1 MTTPSDPT
9 PASVRRGP
17 LLPGLAVTSIT
28 PDADTV
34 RAATMLIVLLAAD
47 GANVAAMVPVE
58 TGVDEP
64 CAPGSHGALVRWAAS
79 HLDTPR
85 QVTPFALP
93 AVRSTMHA
101 ADAAGVLLHGAAFDQ
116 AHDALC
122 DGRTVLVVAD
132 TVGLLDPITP
142 SLTTLDLVSRWQLSV
157 VLVSPLHRW
166 TIGHLR
172 LLGATV
178 QAQGG
183 TIAGVVLTAA
193 ATGNDIDADAV
204 RDTAAALL
212 DCPVVTMPRVQSDHD
227 RAELLA
233 AARDC
238 GMARI
243 SARLAGRGQ
252 ARAD

>member
-1 MTTPSDPT
+1 MTTPSDSL
-9 PASVRRGP
+9 ASAAQRS
-17 LLPGLAVTSIT
+17 LLPGLAVTAIT

-58 TGVDEP
+58 TGVEEA
-64 CAPGSHGALVRWAAS
+64 CEPGSHGALVRWAAA

-142 SLTTLDLVSRWQLSV
+142 SLTTLDLVSRWDLSV
-157 VLVSPLHRW
+157 VLVSPVNRW

-172 LLGATV
+172 LLASAV
-178 QAQGG
+178 QARGNG
-183 TIAGVVLTAA
+183 IAGVVLTASTA
-193 ATGNDIDADAV
+193 GNDIDADAV
-204 RDTAAALL
+204 RDTAGAVL
-212 DCPVVTMPRVQSDHD
+212 DCPVVMLPSVQFDHD

-238 GMARI
+238 GMSRITARI
-243 SARLAGRGQ
+243 AGRAK
-252 ARAD
+252 ARAK